1 MASTYTTR
9 LRLEKQGTGENAN
22 TWGDKTNDTFDL
34 LDESIYGYAAKS
46 VAGSSNVTLSN
57 SNATSDESRQSVLEF
72 TGTLTGNINVLLPT
86 VESRYI
92 VYNNTAGSYTL
103 TVATT
108 GNTGTGT
115 AVVQSSHALMYSNG
129 TFVKDVFASGINN
142 LVCKGTLSVAGAVEL
157 DGGNVTINETSADV
171 DFRVESNGNA
181 NAIFVDGGND
191 RVGIL
196 NGSPSVAL
204 DVTGAVTASG
214 TITGNLFSGSGEDIK
229 DTVPTGGIIMAGFS
243 TEPTK
248 SDDSTKR
255 YLLCNGQAVSRTTYS
270 ALFTAISTT
279 YGTGNGSST
288 FNIPDMMGRVP
299 VGTGAG
305 SGLTSRSIGATGG
318 TENTA
323 AGSNL
328 ASGSNYSYA
337 IMQPFSVV
345 SFFIATGK

>member
-1 MASTYTTR
+1 M
-9 LRLEKQGTGENAN
+9 
-22 TWGDKTNDTFDL
+22 
-34 LDESIYGYAAKS
+34 
-46 VAGSSNVTLSN
+46 
-57 SNATSDESRQSVLEF
+57 
-72 TGTLTGNINVLLPT
+72 
-86 VESRYI
+86 
-92 VYNNTAGSYTL
+92 
-103 TVATT
+103 
-108 GNTGTGT
+108 
-115 AVVQSSHALMYSNG
+115 
-129 TFVKDVFASGINN
+129 
-142 LVCKGTLSVAGAVEL
+142 
-157 DGGNVTINETSADV
+157 
-171 DFRVESNGNA
+171 
-181 NAIFVDGGND
+181 
-191 RVGIL
+191 
-196 NGSPSVAL
+196 